1 MRLNNMRFNFS
12 KMHDPIEVLEM
23 KTNSDDGLPSKPKPT
38 TFLKCFAH
46 VETVSLRDYQTSVQT
61 GTEHEIKVF
70 VRNYPGITNKMKIE
84 HYEQEYNI
92 KKVLYDYRQSG
103 FTVIIAEEVSR

>member
-1 MRLNNMRFNFS
+1 MKLNDMRFNFS
-12 KMHDPIEVLEM
+12 KLRDPIEIMES
-23 KTNSDDGLPSKPKPT
+23 KTTTNDGLPQKPKLE

-46 VETVSLRDYQTSVQT
+46 VEGVSLKDYQTSVQT

-70 VRNYPGITNKMKIE
+70 IRNYPDITNKMKIK
-84 HYEQEYNI
+84 HYGQDYNI
-92 KKVLYDYRQSG
+92 KRVLYDYRQSG